1 MLHNIYGSVHASQ
14 VTEMPSWGHVIR
26 EVECANH
33 AVECYRGTLEQLVAE
48 KQGEGR
54 AHSSHEKMF
63 NHLCLMCHKKV
74 KCTSGDRK
82 QAAELGYSCLR

>member
-48 KQGEGR
+48 NPHYKGKEGLTAAMR
-54 AHSSHEKMF
+54 K
-63 NHLCLMCHKKV
+63 CLT
-74 KCTSGDRK
+74 TS
-82 QAAELGYSCLR
+82 A